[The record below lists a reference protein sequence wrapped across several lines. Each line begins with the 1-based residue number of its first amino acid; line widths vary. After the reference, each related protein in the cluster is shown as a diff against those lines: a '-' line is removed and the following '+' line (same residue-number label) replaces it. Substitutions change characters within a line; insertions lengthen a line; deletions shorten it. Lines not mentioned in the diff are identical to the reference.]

1 MGVTRWQSGPAVAE
15 AERTG
20 QERSLDGD
28 ARMPAPFAGAEP
40 PDRMTSSADDDAHGT
55 PGRGRTVRRWI
66 RDIAIGV
73 ALLIAVPVATVGLG
87 FREMPFAG
95 RTVENRLEEMDR
107 LRVLRHVTDGTIT
120 PLQAGEAL
128 ARITPL
134 GATADDF
141 RAPFHGVAS
150 ERLKQIVLPALP
162 LFATARDVLPTSPL
176 DPTKLIIA
184 ASKGVTADEAA
195 WLERNAT
202 MALWQD
208 ADLVARAAQVD
219 VLGGRFAQPMPSERL
234 PWSMP
239 IPKNADVRKLAVA
252 GVARAAWHVTRNEW
266 READAALRTV
276 VSIGFVMID
285 DGGSIIEALMGR
297 AVVEIGRD
305 GLSQLAAVRGDAELQ
320 RLTARPPQQKITR
333 NPVSLDVLTREE
345 RSAMIAML
353 ADVRVPHSVRM
364 ERAFLANYLQC
375 DSMRGILFGHS
386 AETRAQLAGVYREL
400 ARFPSEAAVLAS
412 YEPAFERMAYLV
424 GARGVGVFLQGAANA
439 ASALTGN
446 PRIAGCMAP
455 ITGSW

>member
-1 MGVTRWQSGPAVAE
+1 MNRWRSGAPVAE

-20 QERSLDGD
+20 QERPLGGD
-28 ARMPAPFAGAEP
+28 APVPAPFAAAEP
-40 PDRMTSSADDDAHGT
+40 PDRVASLPDEGAYVA

-95 RTVENRLEEMDR
+95 RTVENRLGEVDG
-107 LRVLRHVTDGTIT
+107 LRVLRHVTDRSIT
-120 PLQAGEAL
+120 PQQAGEAL

-134 GATADDF
+134 GATAEDF
-141 RAPFHGVAS
+141 RAPFHDVAS
-150 ERLKQIVLPALP
+150 ERLKQVVLPALP

-176 DPTKLIIA
+176 DPKKLIMA
-184 ASKGVTADEAA
+184 ASKGVTTDEAA

-219 VLGGRFAQPMPSERL
+219 VMGGRFAQPMPSEPL
-234 PWSMP
+234 PWAVP
-239 IPKNADVRKLAVA
+239 VPKNADVKKLAVA

-276 VSIGFVMID
+276 VSLGFVMID
-285 DGGSIIEALMGR
+285 DGSSILEAMMGR
-297 AVVEIGRD
+297 VVVDIGRD
-305 GLSQLAAVRGDAELQ
+305 GLSQLAAVRGDADLQ

-333 NPVSLDVLTREE
+333 KPVALDVLTREE

-353 ADVRVPHSVRM
+353 ADTRVPHSVRM

-375 DSMRGILFGHS
+375 DSMRGVLFGHS
-386 AETRAQLAGVYREL
+386 AATRAQLAGVYREL